1 MDLKL
6 RPPGGVVREQGGEYC
21 KAVGVVVRKSKG
33 KEAPSRT
40 PGAEM
45 LPVMVCARNRPALA
59 THVVPPGSGL
69 R

>member
-6 RPPGGVVREQGGEYC
+6 RLPGGAVREQGGEYC

-45 LPVMVCARNRPALA
+45 LPVMVCATEPTSAGDTRSTTR
-59 THVVPPGSGL
+59 
-69 R
+69 

>member
-6 RPPGGVVREQGGEYC
+6 RPPDGVVREQGGEYC

-45 LPVMVCARNRPALA
+45 QPV
-59 THVVPPGSGL
+59 
-69 R
+69 